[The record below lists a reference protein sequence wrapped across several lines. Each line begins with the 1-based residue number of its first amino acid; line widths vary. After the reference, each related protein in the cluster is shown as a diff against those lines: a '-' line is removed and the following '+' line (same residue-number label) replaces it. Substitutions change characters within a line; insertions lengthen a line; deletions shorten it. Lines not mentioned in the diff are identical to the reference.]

1 MQSDAWA
8 AYDTLF
14 ERHNLGASN
23 DKQISEKKEELLL
36 LLARFIR
43 KLALTPQEIEL
54 AEQLFSRRHS
64 QTDQGRDSTLR
75 DESEIATNESIYRW
89 LC

>member
-36 LLARFIR
+36 LLSRFVR
-43 KLALTPQEIEL
+43 RLALTPQEIESLPNNYSL
-54 AEQLFSRRHS
+54 AVTAKQIRAEIRHYEMSR
-64 QTDQGRDSTLR
+64 
-75 DESEIATNESIYRW
+75 IATNESIHRW